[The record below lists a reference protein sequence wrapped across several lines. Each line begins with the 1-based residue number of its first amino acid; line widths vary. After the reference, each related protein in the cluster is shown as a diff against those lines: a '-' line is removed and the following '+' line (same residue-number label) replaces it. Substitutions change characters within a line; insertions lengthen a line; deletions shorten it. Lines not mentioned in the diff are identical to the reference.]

1 MGNAPPKCRQPFK
14 SKDLFL
20 SGDNKMTTQGLLGFR
35 YNDKDRL
42 AYNHS
47 DSQPDILGLKMLK
60 ELRDVE
66 DWDKVRERMDG
77 LVTVPETRRL
87 NENSAL
93 AETEIRR
100 YFPNL
105 EYSNDPKNYY
115 DLYQPLQ
122 GTLKPYLDGKLM
134 FMPDATDF
142 IYNSLHC
149 EWAYIANLDTEK
161 FEVWKGNQLEADS
174 EDNRMSE
181 EENRYGRDGGEYHQ
195 QQSDFRLGTGCR
207 HRQTRN

>member
-1 MGNAPPKCRQPFK
+1 MSTR
-14 SKDLFL
+14 
-20 SGDNKMTTQGLLGFR
+20 GLIGFR

-47 DSQPDILGLKMLK
+47 DSHPDVLGLKILR
-60 ELRDVE
+60 ELREVDGWNVI
-66 DWDKVRERMDG
+66 RERMDG

-87 NENSAL
+87 DDASSM

-100 YFPNL
+100 YFPDM
-105 EYSNDPKNYY
+105 EHKGEPKNYY

-149 EWAYIANLDTEK
+149 GWAYIANLDTSQ
-161 FEVWKGNQLEADS
+161 FEIWKGLQTKPDPENSYGDEADRMGYYPCNMIKGYELGS
-174 EDNRMSE
+174 LPEPGHYLADYFLFKDISGSHGEDRP
-181 EENRYGRDGGEYHQ
+181 
-195 QQSDFRLGTGCR
+195 
-207 HRQTRN
+207 

>member
-1 MGNAPPKCRQPFK
+1 
-14 SKDLFL
+14 
-20 SGDNKMTTQGLLGFR
+20 MTTQGLLGFR

-47 DSQPDILGLKMLK
+47 DSGPDILGLKVLK
-60 ELRDVE
+60 ELRDV
-66 DWDKVRERMDG
+66 DNWDRVRERMDG

-181 EENRYGRDGGEYHQ
+181 EENRYGREPDRMGYYPCAMVKDYNLNELPNPGLFLTYY
-195 QQSDFRLGTGCR
+195 SFSGDLNRSK
-207 HRQTRN
+207 